1 MSPQDKVER
10 VLKEIHQM
18 FSKSMEIGGM
28 TDKMVVDRA
37 EFMDLIDQLT
47 KGMYELMEQYEQ
59 TRQTRL
65 AAERSFR
72 RAGDEII
79 EQANASAE
87 DVYAASMLYTA
98 DTIGKIRALMDQV
111 NDSMSEQ
118 FSQFRRDLREQ
129 KDLLRA
135 HESELQAQLADL
147 ADTRKYLGVLRDIN
161 REQERIN
168 RDLEAER
175 EMGNQYAQN
184 LFRNAVAGTEEE
196 SNAAG
201 TVPASGAAAATASG
215 DKPEVTVNEDA
226 PYFKW
231 KAQLENELAEAE
243 ALGNLGP
250 DERKEAEEHG
260 EPAGPRRVT
269 PVERPQEEPKYPRE
283 DAIYQQVLEDERKQ
297 EAEDEEEESSMGV
310 GEVVKNL
317 IFGRDPD

>member
-59 TRQTRL
+59 TRQSRL

-98 DTIGKIRALMDQV
+98 DTIGKIRALMDEV

-201 TVPASGAAAATASG
+201 TAPGATAAMASGE
-215 DKPEVTVNEDA
+215 KPEVTVNEDA

-231 KAQLENELAEAE
+231 KAQLENELTEAE
-243 ALGNLGP
+243 TRGNLDP
-250 DERKEAEEHG
+250 DERKEAEETKN
-260 EPAGPRRVT
+260 PAGPRRVT
-269 PVERPQEEPKYPRE
+269 PVERPQEETKYPRE

-297 EAEDEEEESSMGV
+297 EAEEEESSSSIGV